1 MLKRSALWLL
11 SLALL
16 PLAAAAQTHTLMV
29 EPDDGRAP
37 ILAAL
42 NGARQSITLTIYEVN
57 DPEIDA
63 ALFAAQKRGV
73 AVRVIYNYYSFY
85 HMGRWHNMQPWIDE
99 LEAGGIR
106 TQRASSSYTVT
117 HQKTF
122 TIDGHLSLIL
132 SFNLRPNYFGQ
143 TRDFGIITTDTN
155 EIAEIARVF
164 DADWSGVPVQPQVPD
179 LVWSPVNSRAKMLGL
194 IQNAQTTLEIY
205 NEEAE
210 DKESLRALIDAAGR
224 GVHIRFLTADLQE
237 MGVDRN
243 QAGRELLNQNGVAAK
258 AGTFLYIHA
267 KMILADFDTP
277 AAAGYVG
284 SENFSK
290 TSLDDNRELGIIV
303 REPDILDRLHAV
315 FEADWA
321 K

>member
-1 MLKRSALWLL
+1 MFKRYALWT
-11 SLALL
+11 LALGLL
-16 PLAAAAQTHTLMV
+16 PLAALAQPHTLIV

-37 ILAAL
+37 VLAAL
-42 NGARQSITLTIYEVN
+42 NSATQSITLTIYEVN

-73 AVRVIYNYYSFY
+73 DVRVIYNYYSFY

-122 TIDGHLSLIL
+122 TIDGRLSLVM

-143 TRDFGIITTDTN
+143 TRDFGITTTDPN

-164 DADWSGVPVQPQVPD
+164 DADWSGAPVQPDVPD
-179 LVWSPVNSRAKMLGL
+179 LVWSPVNSRTKMLAL
-194 IQNAQTTLEIY
+194 IQNAAQTLEIY

-210 DKESLRALIDAAGR
+210 DPETLQALIDAAGR
-224 GVHIRFLTADLQE
+224 GVHVRFLTADLQE
-237 MGVDRN
+237 TGVDRN
-243 QAGRELLNQNGVAAK
+243 QKGRDLLNQHGVPAK

-267 KMILADFDTP
+267 KMILADFGTP
-277 AAAGYVG
+277 AASVYVG